1 MRITDYELFAVRPRW
16 LFTRLETEDGLVG
29 WGEHVNVGE
38 GSVREAVRS
47 LLDGY
52 LVGEDPTDIED
63 HWQVMYRGGFY
74 RGGPVLMSA
83 IAGIDQALWDLKGK
97 QFGAPVHE
105 LLGGKARD
113 RVRVYTWIGG
123 DRPSDVGAHAR
134 ERVENGYTAVKMN
147 ATEELRRLDT
157 PGEIE
162 TARRRVA
169 EVREAVGDEVDV
181 ALDFHGRVAGPMAKR
196 LAAAVDPHEPLWIEE
211 PVLAEQNDALGT
223 IAAHTTTPIA
233 TGERMYSRYEFKDV
247 LEAGHVDVLQPD
259 VSHAG
264 GITEV
269 HKIAAM
275 ADAYDVAL
283 APHCPLGPVAFAA
296 CLQVDAC
303 SPNALVQEQSLGI
316 HYNRDV
322 DLYDYL
328 ADPGP
333 LEQAD
338 GYVAVPEGPGLGIDL
353 ETERFRALP
362 DEPGERSVWRHEDGS
377 VAEW

>member
-1 MRITDYELFAVRPRW
+1 MRITDYETFAVRPRW
-16 LFTRLETEDGLVG
+16 LLTRLETEDGLVG
-29 WGEHVNVGE
+29 WGEHVNVG
-38 GSVREAVRS
+38 GGPVREAVRT

-74 RGGPVLMSA
+74 RGGPVLMAA

-123 DRPSDVGAHAR
+123 DRPSEVGEHAR
-134 ERVENGYTAVKMN
+134 RRVDAGFTAMKMN
-147 ATEELRRLDT
+147 ATEELRRVDAPAT
-157 PGEIE
+157 VDA
-162 TARRRVA
+162 ARERVA
-169 EVREAVGDEVDV
+169 EVREAVGDEVDI
-181 ALDFHGRVAGPMAKR
+181 ALDFHGRVAKPMAKR
-196 LAAAVDPHEPLWIEE
+196 LAAAVDPYDPLWIEE
-211 PVLAEQNDALGT
+211 PVLAEQNEALE
-223 IAAHTTTPIA
+223 AVAEHTSTPIA
-233 TGERMYSRYEFKDV
+233 TGERMYSRYDFKAV
-247 LEAGHVDVLQPD
+247 LEAGHVDVVQPD
-259 VSHAG
+259 LSHAG
-264 GITEV
+264 GVTEV
-269 HKIAAM
+269 RKLAAM

-283 APHCPLGPVAFAA
+283 APHCPLGPVALAA

-322 DLYDYL
+322 DLYEYL
-328 ADPGP
+328 VDSTP
-333 LEQAD
+333 LEHEN
-338 GYVAVPEGPGLGIDL
+338 GYVDVPDGPGLGIELD
-353 ETERFRALP
+353 EDSFRELP
-362 DEPGERSVWRHEDGS
+362 DDRGGRSVWRHEDGS